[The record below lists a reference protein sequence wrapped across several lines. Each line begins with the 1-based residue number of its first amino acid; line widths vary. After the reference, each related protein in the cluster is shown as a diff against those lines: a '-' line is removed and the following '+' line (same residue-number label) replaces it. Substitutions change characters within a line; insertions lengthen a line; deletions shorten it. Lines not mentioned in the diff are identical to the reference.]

1 MQQKVITATPG
12 TQGYILVRA
21 IKTDAS
27 GNITYSDYTS
37 LPYTVPGT
45 SPSGG
50 NILTVNTNGDVQLSG
65 GSIYAGSFPAGA
77 GTLDV
82 VTGTTTGTGVVLNQT
97 GLASFASGVREF
109 YIQASTGK
117 AYFAGTISTSY
128 TDLTGTH
135 TLNIG
140 QDAGGSGKSG
150 IYIDPNNYWYSD
162 GTWSAKGSDI
172 AGALVGSQILKP
184 SSVSSL
190 TSSWNSSTSLTISWV
205 FDTTSIVPG
214 VSSNLNTKDFI
225 LTLTA
230 GSTTKT
236 VIVQANK
243 SSSAQSYTLTPTLN
257 QSLFGVVQTVFGIT
271 VAAEDTFGNIG
282 PVSPV
287 SGTLAGATYYSP
299 LSAPTSLTITPVNNG
314 YTVGYTTPGDPSF
327 AYIQIAES
335 TASSSGPF
343 NTVYTGAL
351 NPVTI
356 IASNLSA
363 RWVEARFVD
372 VLGVATSW
380 YVYGSSVQ
388 PVSPTTISTAAPQLV
403 TVNSAGFTN
412 SGPFISIT
420 NATGTTTIIYTT
432 GTTAH
437 NFVNGDKVVI
447 SGITGGTGFNTSGI
461 VSNVTL
467 YTFQLASQSA
477 SGTPTSY
484 TGAVV
489 QYTGTGEDVSITITA
504 YNKSITAASGTS
516 TITYTT
522 GTTAHGFVNGD
533 EVVIS
538 GITGGTGFNTS
549 GIVSGVTTYTFQLE
563 SQSASG
569 TPTSYTGA
577 VVQYTGVS
585 YIAKL
590 ISGSHTGYFYLTPD
604 GTSSTSQSFTIL
616 KRDMYNQFGAYYYTF
631 SGSFITTGSNG
642 INNSGAGITSF
653 SRTSTITSATP
664 VLATFAVADGYTATY
679 DFSATNATYGEV
691 YQKHTTWGSI
701 TIPID
706 YLTGTYVSNTTNQ
719 LVLSGVTDVDGNV
732 ITTAGDINGAF
743 PTGYQ
748 IFGTSVPNNTYVTA
762 VSYSAP
768 NFTLTLNN
776 SLSGTGSGTYKAN
789 GLVYSGTSPANITNN
804 LYDQFYVI
812 VRYYDDFGFSSAVS
826 GVSPV
831 TPNNPSS
838 ISNFSNAVNIG
849 GTAGSVYVGA
859 ALKSAIIS
867 TVSGSG
873 ALMTYTT
880 SAAHGLSNTDV
891 VTVSG
896 VIVGGTTVNYYNVT
910 GYAITVTGTTT
921 FTIAGAQTGAGTG
934 GVVANN
940 GARVFMA
947 SSLNTNNTSGYAGI
961 FAFDNTGATATTSL
975 IANPGSNG
983 YTFKTINANIAD
995 WVIDSTHI
1003 QNTLGASSNYVGL
1016 SATGPYSFWAGSGT
1030 SGNTTGNANFSVTPT
1045 GNVLAKNI
1053 SIVGSG
1059 VVNGIWASGNG
1070 TTVTYTTNTAH
1081 GLVPGQ
1087 YVNITGLGVGYN
1099 VSNVP
1104 IATVP
1109 TSTTFTIANSGA
1121 SSSYGTTVT
1130 TAVANPVG
1138 TTTVTLNT
1146 LYTVTA
1152 GMIVTGTGVPANTY
1166 VVSATSVSGQTVLLL
1181 TNAVTAGSSITLSFS
1196 NGGIVIPTLL
1206 SAGGLFTVTGT
1217 GAFSSTSAN
1226 ITGSITAN
1234 YGSVQGN
1241 LKVGGSVYSGIT
1253 LAQSV
1258 IAVLSGVGTV
1268 RYALSGAHSLTTN
1281 STVYVSGIAPSG
1293 YSGVFKVTG
1302 VNTSTTTATAS
1313 AGTAASTVVLNSP
1326 PTVAVATGQMVIGSG
1341 LPTGLTTVATITNP
1355 TNIILSQNSVL
1366 SNTNLTFVS
1375 GTIITTATNSTAVTA
1390 STAVTLSVSNPS
1402 TATGQYITGAGIP
1415 NGTTITRVSGTS
1427 ITTSVP
1433 ITIPSVTTLSF
1444 YSPTVLTTAVGT
1456 AGAGSST
1463 INLSVANSNIAP
1475 GMIVTGAGIPANTY
1489 VISNPSPWT
1498 SVTLNNSVFLSSVL
1512 LTFTAGTFDVIN
1524 ATTGGATI
1532 SSVDPIAQVTDI
1544 TSGYILN
1551 PTGLVFN
1558 NATTQGITSINGN
1571 TGLFTTSSA
1580 NIGNWLVSSSAISK
1594 TSVAGTVY
1602 LNSGTTNASITA
1614 VSSTGSSA
1622 TFTTSAPH
1630 GFITNQYVTISGFG
1644 TSTVTYNNAITTQ
1657 LIVLSST
1664 TFSVANT
1671 GTGTPTSY
1679 GIATVSDVPSIY
1691 TVNSGGTYSAGL
1703 AGANNSTDRV
1713 FWAGLSKTSSN
1724 FYVQA
1729 DGTLFASSA
1738 NISGNV
1744 TANAIV
1750 ANTSISTANF
1760 SLTGTSGDL
1769 WSSTGAF
1776 QFGGASGIKYSG
1788 SGNIT
1793 IGSSGNPVTIN
1804 TSTGAVTISGTIT
1817 ANALASGTITNAG
1830 TITGGTIQS
1839 IGSGNQIVMTNGTLQ
1854 FTDPT
1859 GTSVGSIQ
1867 ANATGSIRFWAD
1879 SGATLPS
1886 MTIYNSTGAV
1896 PNTTVMHQ
1904 PLALWADDAILSTSA
1919 GSRSASRNILI
1930 RSSAAITTAGHAG
1943 TGGTGADAVYN
1954 GDIWVQYV

>member
-45 SPSGG
+45 SASGG
-50 NILTVNTNGDVQLSG
+50 NILTLNTSGDVQLSG

-135 TLNIG
+135 TLKIG

-314 YTVGYTTPGDPSF
+314 YTVGYTTPVDPSF

-343 NTVYTGAL
+343 NTVYIGAL

-372 VLGVATSW
+372 ILGVATSW

-412 SGPFISIT
+412 SGTGEDVSVSITTYNRSIT
-420 NATGTTTIIYTT
+420 NATGTTTITYTT

-437 NFVNGDKVVI
+437 NFVNGDQVVI

-461 VSNVTL
+461 VSNVTT

-489 QYTGTGEDVSITITA
+489 QYTGA
-504 YNKSITAASGTS
+504 
-516 TITYTT
+516 
-522 GTTAHGFVNGD
+522 
-533 EVVIS
+533 
-538 GITGGTGFNTS
+538 
-549 GIVSGVTTYTFQLE
+549 
-563 SQSASG
+563 
-569 TPTSYTGA
+569 
-577 VVQYTGVS
+577 S

-590 ISGSHTGYFYLTPD
+590 TSGTHTGYFYLTPD
-604 GTSSTSQSFTIL
+604 GTLNTSQSFTIL
-616 KRDMYNQFGAYYYTF
+616 KKDMFNQFGTYYYTF

-642 INNSGAGITSF
+642 INNTGAGITSF
-653 SRTSTITSATP
+653 SRTATVTSTTP
-664 VLATFAVADGYTATY
+664 VLSTFAVADGYTTTY
-679 DFSATNATYGEV
+679 DFSATNATYGEL
-691 YQKHTTWGSI
+691 YQKHSSWGTI

-748 IFGTSVPNNTYVTA
+748 IFGTNVPINTYVTA
-762 VSYSAP
+762 VSYTAP

-789 GLVYSGTSPANITNN
+789 GLAYSGTSPANISNN
-804 LYDQFYVI
+804 LYDPFYVL
-812 VRYYDDFGFSSAVS
+812 VRFYDDFGFASNISNIS
-826 GVSPV
+826 TV
-831 TPNNPSS
+831 TPNNASS
-838 ISNFSNAVNIG
+838 ISNFSNAINIG
-849 GTAGSVYVGA
+849 GTSGSVYVGA
-859 ALKSAIIS
+859 ALKSATIS
-867 TVSGSG
+867 TVSGSLT
-873 ALMTYTT
+873 LMTYTT
-880 SAAHGLSNTDV
+880 SAVHGLSSTDV

-896 VIVGGTTVNYYNVT
+896 VIVGGTTVNNYNVT
-910 GYAITVTGTTT
+910 ASAITVTGTTT
-921 FTIAGAQTGAGTG
+921 FTIAGTQTGAGTG

-947 SSLNTNNTSGYAGI
+947 SSANTNNTSGYAGI
-961 FAFDNTGATATTSL
+961 FAFDYTGATATTSL
-975 IANPGSNG
+975 IANPGSGG
-983 YTFKTINANIAD
+983 YTFKTVNANIAD

-1016 SATGPYSFWAGSGT
+1016 SATGPYSIWAGAST
-1030 SGNTTGNANFSVTPT
+1030 SGNTAGNANFSVTPT

-1059 VVNGIWASGNG
+1059 TVSGVWALGNG
-1070 TTVTYTTNTAH
+1070 TTVTYTTSTTH

-1121 SSSYGTTVT
+1121 SFSYGTTVT

-1146 LYTVTA
+1146 LYPSVTT

-1181 TNAVTAGSSITLSFS
+1181 TNAVTVGSSITLSFS
-1196 NGGIVIPTLL
+1196 NGGIVTPMLL

-1217 GAFSSTSAN
+1217 GAVSSTSAN

-1241 LKVGGSVYSGIT
+1241 LKVGGSVYSGTT

-1433 ITIPSVTTLSF
+1433 ITIPSGTTLSF

-1456 AGAGSST
+1456 AGAVSST
-1463 INLSVANSNIAP
+1463 INLSVANSNIVP

-1498 SVTLNNSVFLSSVL
+1498 SVTLNNSVFLSSAL

-1558 NATTQGITSINGN
+1558 NATTQGITSINGS

-1614 VSSTGSSA
+1614 VSSTGLIA

-1630 GFITNQYVTISGFG
+1630 GFITNQYITISGFG
-1644 TSTVTYNNAITTQ
+1644 TSTVTYNNAIAQQ
-1657 LIVLSST
+1657 LTVLSST

-1703 AGANNSTDRV
+1703 AGANNSTDKV
-1713 FWAGLSKTSSN
+1713 FWAGASKTSPN

-1729 DGTLFASSA
+1729 DGTLFANSA
-1738 NISGNV
+1738 TISGNV
-1744 TANAIV
+1744 TANSVV
-1750 ANTSISTANF
+1750 AGIGISSPIISSGKTSFTDTTNAGYYLGGSG
-1760 SLTGTSGDL
+1760 TGTYGL
-1769 WSSTGAF
+1769 IVGSSTSYLQYA
-1776 QFGGASGIKYSG
+1776 GGSLNVVG
-1788 SGNIT
+1788 
-1793 IGSSGNPVTIN
+1793 
-1804 TSTGAVTISGTIT
+1804 
-1817 ANALASGTITNAG
+1817 G
-1830 TITGGTIQS
+1830 TITGGTIQTS
-1839 IGSGNQIVMTNGTLQ
+1839 NTASQKVQIIGSNNAIQFTNGSGAVVTNISPLLFSGTTYGTIINDGTTPDTSFSNTKANLYVIQGEVRINSGTTDGNGSYITVNSLGASINGGTSGRVALGGLAIAPSTPSSILMQGSLGSVYSATLTVQ
-1854 FTDPT
+1854 AVASGTPSVT
-1859 GTSVGSIQ
+1859 GTH
-1867 ANATGSIRFWAD
+1867 
-1879 SGATLPS
+1879 P
-1886 MTIYNSTGAV
+1886 
-1896 PNTTVMHQ
+1896 
-1904 PLALWADDAILSTSA
+1904 
-1919 GSRSASRNILI
+1919 
-1930 RSSAAITTAGHAG
+1930 
-1943 TGGTGADAVYN
+1943 
-1954 GDIWVQYV
+1954 GDIWLQY

>member
-1 MQQKVITATPG
+1 MGQITLHSVPPG
-12 TQGYILVRA
+12 NNVVVLVRA
-21 IKTDAS
+21 VQVGPA
-27 GNITYSDYTS
+27 GATYSDYSS
-37 LPYTVPGT
+37 LPYA
-45 SPSGG
+45 SPTTGASGG
-50 NILTVNTNGDVQLSG
+50 TITTSNSSTNIQLVG
-65 GSIYAGSFPAGA
+65 GSLFAVGSSATQFPSA
-77 GTLDV
+77 
-82 VTGTTTGTGVVLNQT
+82 TGTQQFFNPLDLTRTPLVLSSGTGVILNQY
-97 GLASFASGVREF
+97 GLAAYKAGTPEF
-109 YIQASTGK
+109 VLDAVTGK
-117 AYFAGTISTSY
+117 AYFAGNLTAGTIK
-128 TDLTGTH
+128 
-135 TLNIG
+135 IG
-140 QDAGGSGKSG
+140 PGVGPLGQNG
-150 IYIDPNNYWYSD
+150 IYINDYNYWYDD
-162 GTWSAKGSDI
+162 GTWSATGNNI
-172 AGALVGSQILKP
+172 AGALQGGSILKP
-184 SSVSSL
+184 AEVTSL
-190 TSSWNSSTSLTISWV
+190 SAGWNSTTTMSVTFN
-205 FDTTSIVPG
+205 FDIAAVVPK
-214 VSSNLNTKDFI
+214 VSSNQYAQDFLITLTPLSGTAKTVKIPINKTSTSQAYI
-225 LTLTA
+225 LTLA
-230 GSTTKT
+230 
-236 VIVQANK
+236 
-243 SSSAQSYTLTPTLN
+243 LN
-257 QSLFGVVQTVFGIT
+257 QSLFGVPVTQFSSIT
-271 VAAEDTFGNIG
+271 VQVEDSFGNITTG
-282 PVSPV
+282 AIKSAGYNYVSPLV
-287 SGTLAGATYYSP
+287 
-299 LSAPTSLTITPVNNG
+299 APSSLTIIPINNG

-327 AYIQIAES
+327 AYIEIAES

-372 VLGVATSW
+372 ILGVATSW

-412 SGPFISIT
+412 SGTGEDVSVSITTYNRSIT
-420 NATGTTTIIYTT
+420 NATGTTTITYTT

-437 NFVNGDKVVI
+437 NFVNGDQVVI

-461 VSNVTL
+461 VSNATT
-467 YTFQLASQSA
+467 YTFQLASQNA

-489 QYTGTGEDVSITITA
+489 QYI
-504 YNKSITAASGTS
+504 
-516 TITYTT
+516 
-522 GTTAHGFVNGD
+522 
-533 EVVIS
+533 
-538 GITGGTGFNTS
+538 
-549 GIVSGVTTYTFQLE
+549 
-563 SQSASG
+563 
-569 TPTSYTGA
+569 
-577 VVQYTGVS
+577 GVS

-590 ISGSHTGYFYLTPD
+590 TSGTHTGYFYLTPD
-604 GTSSTSQSFTIL
+604 GTSNTSQSFTIL
-616 KRDMYNQFGAYYYTF
+616 KKDIFNQFGTF
-631 SGSFITTGSNG
+631 YSTFAGSFITTGSNG

-653 SRTSTITSATP
+653 SRTATITSATP
-664 VLATFAVADGYTATY
+664 VLATYPVADGYTAVY
-679 DFSATNATYGEV
+679 DFTGTNATYGEL
-691 YQKHTTWGSI
+691 YQKHSSWGTI

-732 ITTAGDINGAF
+732 ITTAGDVNGAF

-748 IFGTSVPNNTYVTA
+748 IFGTNVPINTYVTA
-762 VSYSAP
+762 VSYTAP

-789 GLVYSGTSPANITNN
+789 GLAYSGTSPANISNN
-804 LYDQFYVI
+804 LYDPFYVL
-812 VRYYDDFGFSSAVS
+812 VRFYDDFGFASNISNIS
-826 GVSPV
+826 TV
-831 TPNNPSS
+831 TPNNASS

-859 ALKSAIIS
+859 ALKSATIS

-873 ALMTYTT
+873 TLMTYTT
-880 SAAHGLSNTDV
+880 SAAHGLSSTDV
-891 VTVSG
+891 VTVSN
-896 VIVGGTTVNYYNVT
+896 VVVGGTIINGYNVT
-910 GYAITVTGTTT
+910 SSAITVTGTTT
-921 FTIAGAQTGAGTG
+921 FTIAGTQVGAGTG
-934 GVVANN
+934 GFVANN

-947 SSLNTNNTSGYAGI
+947 SAANTNNTSGYAGI

-975 IANPGSNG
+975 IANPGSGG

-1016 SATGPYSFWAGSGT
+1016 SATGPYSIWAGAST
-1030 SGNTTGNANFSVTPT
+1030 SGNTAGNANFSVTPT

-1059 VVNGIWASGNG
+1059 TVSGVWASGNG
-1070 TTVTYTTNTAH
+1070 TTVTYTTSTTH

-1146 LYTVTA
+1146 LYPSVTA

-1196 NGGIVIPTLL
+1196 NGGIVTPMLL

-1217 GAFSSTSAN
+1217 GAVSSTSAN

-1241 LKVGGSVYSGIT
+1241 LKVGGSVYSGTT

-1258 IAVLSGVGTV
+1258 IAVLSGVPAAGTV

-1313 AGTAASTVVLNSP
+1313 AGTAATTVVLNSP

-1355 TNIILSQNSVL
+1355 TNIILSQASVL

-1433 ITIPSVTTLSF
+1433 ITIPSGTTLSF

-1456 AGAGSST
+1456 AGAVSST
-1463 INLSVANSNIAP
+1463 INLSVANSNIIP

-1498 SVTLNNSVFLSSVL
+1498 SVTLNNSVFLSSAL

-1558 NATTQGITSINGN
+1558 NATTQGITSINGS

-1580 NIGNWLVSSSAISK
+1580 NIGNWLVSPSAISK
-1594 TSVAGTVY
+1594 TSAAGTVY

-1614 VSSTGSSA
+1614 VSSTGLIA

-1644 TSTVTYNNAITTQ
+1644 TSTVTYNNAIAQQ
-1657 LIVLSST
+1657 LTVLSST

-1703 AGANNSTDRV
+1703 AGANNSTDKV
-1713 FWAGLSKTSSN
+1713 FWAGASKTSPN

-1729 DGTLFASSA
+1729 DGTLFANSA
-1738 NISGNV
+1738 TISGNV

-1760 SLTGTSGDL
+1760 SLTSGTDF

-1776 QFGGASGIKYSG
+1776 QFGGATGITKG
-1788 SGNIT
+1788 ATGAIT
-1793 IGSSGNPVTIN
+1793 IGSNVNITASLTANSLIATSPLTNGQKITIN
-1804 TSTGAVTISGTIT
+1804 NGNNNTIQVTDTTAAGGAVIGNIGPTSSSTFGSQGIIINSGTSLDQT
-1817 ANALASGTITNAG
+1817 FAG
-1830 TITGGTIQS
+1830 TNSYLALLNNGSTI
-1839 IGSGNQIVMTNGTLQ
+1839 NQVMMGV
-1854 FTDPT
+1854 
-1859 GTSVGSIQ
+1859 GTSRITMTPTSVSIQ
-1867 ANATGSIRFWAD
+1867 AGGQLLLNGLAS
-1879 SGATLPS
+1879 SGTANPNK
-1886 MTIYNSTGAV
+1886 IYTGALGNV
-1896 PNTTVMHQ
+1896 YASSLVILADPGTT
-1904 PLALWADDAILSTSA
+1904 P
-1919 GSRSASRNILI
+1919 
-1930 RSSAAITTAGHAG
+1930 
-1943 TGGTGADAVYN
+1943 TGGNA
-1954 GDIWVQYV
+1954 GDLWIYY

>member
-1 MQQKVITATPG
+1 MQQKVIIATPG

-45 SPSGG
+45 SASGG
-50 NILTVNTNGDVQLSG
+50 NILTLNTNGDVQLSG
-65 GSIYAGSFPAGA
+65 GSIYAGSFPAGT

-117 AYFAGTISTSY
+117 AYFAGNVTAGSVKIGPGV
-128 TDLTGTH
+128 DPTGSKT
-135 TLNIG
+135 
-140 QDAGGSGKSG
+140 G
-150 IYIDPNNYWYSD
+150 IYINPTNYWYD
-162 GTWSAKGSDI
+162 TGQWSAAGSDI
-172 AGALVGSQILKP
+172 AGALQGSAILKP
-184 SSVSSL
+184 AEVTSL
-190 TSSWNSSTSLTISWV
+190 SASWNSTTTMSVTFNFDINGIVSGVTS
-205 FDTTSIVPG
+205 
-214 VSSNLNTKDFI
+214 NQYAQDFLI
-225 LTLTA
+225 
-230 GSTTKT
+230 
-236 VIVQANK
+236 
-243 SSSAQSYTLTPTLN
+243 TLTPTSGPVKTVKVPVNKTSTSQLYALTLSLN
-257 QSLFGVVQTVFGIT
+257 QSLFGVAITQFSSIKVQV
-271 VAAEDTFGNIG
+271 EDSFGNITTG
-282 PVSPV
+282 VTISAGYNYVSPLV
-287 SGTLAGATYYSP
+287 
-299 LSAPTSLTITPVNNG
+299 APSSLTIIPINNG

-351 NPVTI
+351 NPATI

-372 VLGVATSW
+372 ILGVATSW

-403 TVNSAGFTN
+403 TVNSAGFT
-412 SGPFISIT
+412 S
-420 NATGTTTIIYTT
+420 
-432 GTTAH
+432 
-437 NFVNGDKVVI
+437 
-447 SGITGGTGFNTSGI
+447 
-461 VSNVTL
+461 L
-467 YTFQLASQSA
+467 
-477 SGTPTSY
+477 
-484 TGAVV
+484 
-489 QYTGTGEDVSITITA
+489 GTGEDVAISITT
-504 YNKSITAASGTS
+504 YNRSITAASGTS

-533 EVVIS
+533 QVVIS

-549 GIVSGVTTYTFQLE
+549 GIVSNITTYTFQLA

-577 VVQYTGVS
+577 VVQYDGVS

-590 ISGSHTGYFYLTPD
+590 TSGTHTGYFYLTPD
-604 GTSSTSQSFTIL
+604 GTSNTSQSFTIL
-616 KRDMYNQFGAYYYTF
+616 KKDMFNQFGTYYYTF

-653 SRTSTITSATP
+653 SRTATITSATP

-732 ITTAGDINGAF
+732 ITTAGDITGAF

-748 IFGTSVPNNTYVTA
+748 IFGTNVPNNTYVTA

-789 GLVYSGTSPANITNN
+789 GLAYSGTTPANISNN
-804 LYDQFYVI
+804 LYDPFYVL
-812 VRYYDDFGFSSAVS
+812 VRFYDDFGFASNISNMS
-826 GVSPV
+826 TV
-831 TPNNPSS
+831 TPNNASS

-859 ALKSAIIS
+859 ALKSAKIS

-873 ALMTYTT
+873 TVMTYTT
-880 SAAHGLSNTDV
+880 LSAHGLSSTDTV
-891 VTVSG
+891 AVSG
-896 VIVGGTTVNYYNVT
+896 VLVGGTIANLYNLPSSSS
-910 GYAITVTGTTT
+910 AITVTGTTT
-921 FTIAGAQTGAGTG
+921 FTIAGPQTGAGTG
-934 GVVANN
+934 GFVANS

-947 SSLNTNNTSGYAGI
+947 SETNANNTSGYAGI
-961 FAFDNTGATATTSL
+961 FAFDSTGATATTSL
-975 IANPGSNG
+975 IANPGSGG
-983 YTFKTINANIAD
+983 YTFKTVNANIAD

-1016 SATGPYSFWAGSGT
+1016 SATGPYSIWAGAST

-1059 VVNGIWASGNG
+1059 TVSGVWALGNG
-1070 TTVTYTTNTAH
+1070 ATVTYTTSTTH

-1146 LYTVTA
+1146 LYTSPSITS

-1166 VVSATSVSGQTVLLL
+1166 VISATSVSGQTVLLL
-1181 TNAVTAGSSITLSFS
+1181 TNAVTVGSSITLSFS
-1196 NGGIVIPTLL
+1196 NGGIVTPMLL

-1217 GAFSSTSAN
+1217 GAVSSTSAN

-1241 LKVGGSVYSGIT
+1241 LKVGGSVYSGTT

-1258 IAVLSGVGTV
+1258 ISVLSGVPGAGTV

-1444 YSPTVLTTAVGT
+1444 YSPSVLTTAVGT
-1456 AGAGSST
+1456 AGAVSST
-1463 INLSVANSNIAP
+1463 INLSVANSNIVP

-1498 SVTLNNSVFLSSVL
+1498 SVTLNNSVFLSSAL

-1558 NATTQGITSINGN
+1558 NATTQGITSINGS

-1614 VSSTGSSA
+1614 VSSTGLSA

-1644 TSTVTYNNAITTQ
+1644 TSTVTYNNAIAQ
-1657 LIVLSST
+1657 LLTVLSST

-1703 AGANNSTDRV
+1703 AGANNSTDKV
-1713 FWAGLSKTSSN
+1713 FWAGASKTSPN

-1729 DGTLFASSA
+1729 DGTFFANSA
-1738 NISGNV
+1738 TISGSV

-1817 ANALASGTITNAG
+1817 ANALASGTITNSG
-1830 TITGGTIQS
+1830 TISGGTIQS

-1854 FTDPT
+1854 FIDTT

-1867 ANATGSIRFWAD
+1867 ANATGAIRFWAD

-1886 MTIYNSTGAV
+1886 MTIYNSTGVVA
-1896 PNTTVMHQ
+1896 NTTIMHQ
-1904 PLALWADDAILSTSA
+1904 PLALWADDATLSTSA
-1919 GSRSASRNILI
+1919 GSKHASRNILI
-1930 RSSAAITTAGHAG
+1930 RSSAATTTSGYAG
-1943 TGGTGADAVYN
+1943 TGGTGSDAVYN

>member
-1 MQQKVITATPG
+1 MQQKVITAPPG

-45 SPSGG
+45 SASGG
-50 NILTVNTNGDVQLSG
+50 NILTLNTNGDVQLSG

-135 TLNIG
+135 TLEIG

-172 AGALVGSQILKP
+172 AGALVGSKILKP

-205 FDTTSIVPG
+205 FDTTSIVTG

-282 PVSPV
+282 PVSPT

-314 YTVGYTTPGDPSF
+314 YTVSYTSPTDPSF
-327 AYIQIAES
+327 AYIEIAES
-335 TASSSGPF
+335 TSSSSGPF
-343 NTVYTGAL
+343 NTMYTGKL
-351 NPVTI
+351 NPTTI
-356 IASNLSA
+356 ITSSLSS

-380 YVYGSSVQ
+380 YVYGSSIQ
-388 PVSPTTISTAAPQLV
+388 PVSPTTISVSAPLPV

-420 NATGTTTIIYTT
+420 NATGTTTITYTT

-461 VSNVTL
+461 VSNVTT

-549 GIVSGVTTYTFQLE
+549 GIISGVTTYTFQLTA
-563 SQSASG
+563 QSASG

-577 VVQYTGVS
+577 VVQYANVK

-590 ISGSHTGYFYLTPD
+590 TSGTHNGYFYLAPD
-604 GTSSTSQSFTIL
+604 GTSNVSQTFTIL

-642 INNSGAGITSF
+642 INNAGAGITSF
-653 SRTSTITSATP
+653 SRTATVTGTTP
-664 VLATFAVADGYTATY
+664 VLSTYAVADGYTATY
-679 DFSATNATYGEV
+679 DFSATNATYGEL
-691 YQKHTTWGSI
+691 YQKHSSWGTI

-748 IFGTSVPNNTYVTA
+748 IFGTNVPINTYVTA
-762 VSYSAP
+762 VSYTAP

-776 SLSGTGSGTYKAN
+776 SLSATGSGIYKINA
-789 GLVYSGTSPANITNN
+789 LVYQGTTPANITNN

-812 VRYYDDFGFSSAVS
+812 VRYYDDFGFASSMS
-826 GVSPV
+826 NISPV
-831 TPNNPSS
+831 TPNNASS
-838 ISNFSNAVNIG
+838 ISNFTNAINIG

-880 SAAHGLSNTDV
+880 LSAHGLSSTDTV
-891 VTVSG
+891 AVSG
-896 VIVGGTTVNYYNVT
+896 VIVGGTTVNNYNVPNQP
-910 GYAITVTGTTT
+910 ITVTGTTT
-921 FTIAGAQTGAGTG
+921 FTISGTQTGAGGG

-947 SSLNTNNTSGYAGI
+947 SSLNTNNTSGYAGV
-961 FAFDNTGATATTSL
+961 FAFDSTGAVATTSL
-975 IANPGSNG
+975 IANTGSGG
-983 YTFKTINANIAD
+983 YTFKTVNANIAD

-1003 QNTLGASSNYVGL
+1003 QNTLGTASNYVGL
-1016 SATGPYSFWAGSGT
+1016 SATGPYSIWAGSPS
-1030 SGNTTGNANFSVTPT
+1030 SGNSTNNASFSVTPT
-1045 GNVLAKNI
+1045 GNVQAKNI
-1053 SIVGSG
+1053 SIIGSG
-1059 VVNGIWASGNG
+1059 SITGVSVNATATIA
-1070 TTVTYTTNTAH
+1070 TYTTASAH
-1081 GLVPGQ
+1081 NLVPGQ
-1087 YVNITGLGVGYN
+1087 YINMSGFATTGYN
-1099 VSNVP
+1099 FTSTSVA
-1104 IATVP
+1104 IASTP
-1109 TSTTFTIANSGA
+1109 TPTTFTVSG
-1121 SSSYGTTVT
+1121 TFTV
-1130 TAVANPVG
+1130 G
-1138 TTTVTLNT
+1138 
-1146 LYTVTA
+1146 
-1152 GMIVTGTGVPANTY
+1152 TGTGGT
-1166 VVSATSVSGQTVLLL
+1166 
-1181 TNAVTAGSSITLSFS
+1181 
-1196 NGGIVIPTLL
+1196 VIPILM
-1206 SAGGLFTVTGT
+1206 SAGGLFNVTGT
-1217 GAFSSTSAN
+1217 G
-1226 ITGSITAN
+1226 I
-1234 YGSVQGN
+1234 V
-1241 LKVGGSVYSGIT
+1241 
-1253 LAQSV
+1253 
-1258 IAVLSGVGTV
+1258 
-1268 RYALSGAHSLTTN
+1268 
-1281 STVYVSGIAPSG
+1281 
-1293 YSGVFKVTG
+1293 
-1302 VNTSTTTATAS
+1302 
-1313 AGTAASTVVLNSP
+1313 
-1326 PTVAVATGQMVIGSG
+1326 
-1341 LPTGLTTVATITNP
+1341 
-1355 TNIILSQNSVL
+1355 
-1366 SNTNLTFVS
+1366 
-1375 GTIITTATNSTAVTA
+1375 
-1390 STAVTLSVSNPS
+1390 
-1402 TATGQYITGAGIP
+1402 TATGASITGA
-1415 NGTTITRVSGTS
+1415 ITAQSGA
-1427 ITTSVP
+1427 IT
-1433 ITIPSVTTLSF
+1433 
-1444 YSPTVLTTAVGT
+1444 G
-1456 AGAGSST
+1456 
-1463 INLSVANSNIAP
+1463 NLSLGGSLYSNTIKTAA
-1475 GMIVTGAGIPANTY
+1475 ISAVTP
-1489 VISNPSPWT
+1489 
-1498 SVTLNNSVFLSSVL
+1498 
-1512 LTFTAGTFDVIN
+1512 N
-1524 ATTGGATI
+1524 ATTGALYTAAGHTFVAGDVVSISGVAPYQYAGIWTVSSVVAGTSFTVLGNLNTTAVTTATGSAI
-1532 SSVDPIAQVTDI
+1532 SSGVQSFII
-1544 TSGYILN
+1544 NKS
-1551 PTGLVFN
+1551 GLVFN
-1558 NATTQGITSINGN
+1558 SPTVQGVTTIDGN
-1571 TGLFTTSSA
+1571 TGLFTTASA
-1580 NIGNWLVSSSAISK
+1580 NIGNWLVDSSTISK
-1594 TSVAGTVY
+1594 TANSGKLI
-1602 LNSGTTNASITA
+1602 LNSGTYSATVAA
-1614 VSSTGSSA
+1614 VAGAGTI
-1622 TFTTSAPH
+1622 TFTTTSPH
-1630 GFITNQYVTISGFG
+1630 GFSTGQLVTLAGFG
-1644 TSTVTYNNAITTQ
+1644 ASTTTYNNATAVALT
-1657 LIVLSST
+1657 VTGPT
-1664 TFSVANT
+1664 TFTAANT
-1671 GTGTPTSY
+1671 GTGTPASY
-1679 GIATVSDVPSIY
+1679 GVATVTDTPSIY
-1691 TVNSGGTYSAGL
+1691 TINSGGTYSAGIG
-1703 AGANNSTDRV
+1703 GANNSSDKV
-1713 FWAGLSKTSSN
+1713 FWAGASKTSPN

-1729 DGTLFASSA
+1729 DGTLFANSA
-1738 NISGNV
+1738 TISGNV

-1750 ANTSISTANF
+1750 ANTSISTATF

-1854 FTDPT
+1854 FTDTT

-1867 ANATGSIRFWAD
+1867 ANATGAIRFWAD

-1886 MTIYNSTGAV
+1886 MTIYNSTGVVA
-1896 PNTTVMHQ
+1896 NTTIMHQ
-1904 PLALWADDAILSTSA
+1904 PLALWADDATLSTSA
-1919 GSRSASRNILI
+1919 GSKHASRNILI
-1930 RSSAAITTAGHAG
+1930 RSSAATTTAGYAG
-1943 TGGTGADAVYN
+1943 TGGTGTDAVYN

>member
-1 MQQKVITATPG
+1 MQQKTITAVPG

-21 IKTDAS
+21 VSTDSA
-27 GNITYSDYTS
+27 GNPVYSDYAS

-65 GSIYAGSFPAGA
+65 GSLYAGSFPAGA

-403 TVNSAGFTN
+403 TVNSAGFTSLGN
-412 SGPFISIT
+412 GEDVAISITTYNRSIT
-420 NATGTTTIIYTT
+420 NATGTTTITYTT

-437 NFVNGDKVVI
+437 GFVNGDQVVI

-461 VSNVTL
+461 VSNVTT

-489 QYTGTGEDVSITITA
+489 QYD
-504 YNKSITAASGTS
+504 
-516 TITYTT
+516 
-522 GTTAHGFVNGD
+522 
-533 EVVIS
+533 
-538 GITGGTGFNTS
+538 
-549 GIVSGVTTYTFQLE
+549 
-563 SQSASG
+563 
-569 TPTSYTGA
+569 
-577 VVQYTGVS
+577 GVS

-590 ISGSHTGYFYLTPD
+590 TSGTHTGYFYLTPD
-604 GTSSTSQSFTIL
+604 GTLNTSQSFTIL
-616 KRDMYNQFGAYYYTF
+616 KKDMFNQFGTYYYTF

-653 SRTSTITSATP
+653 SRTATITSATP

-706 YLTGTYVSNTTNQ
+706 YLAGTYVSNTTNQ

-748 IFGTSVPNNTYVTA
+748 IFGTNVPNNTYVTA

-776 SLSGTGSGTYKAN
+776 SLSGTGSGTYRAN
-789 GLVYSGTSPANITNN
+789 GLVYSGTSPANISNN
-804 LYDQFYVI
+804 LYDPFYVL
-812 VRYYDDFGFSSAVS
+812 VRFYDDFGFASNISNIS
-826 GVSPV
+826 TV
-831 TPNNPSS
+831 TPNNASS
-838 ISNFSNAVNIG
+838 ISNFLNAVNIG

-880 SAAHGLSNTDV
+880 SAAHGLSSTDI

-1087 YVNITGLGVGYN
+1087 YVNITGLGTGYN
-1099 VSNVP
+1099 VSNVA
-1104 IATVP
+1104 IATAP
-1109 TSTTFTIANSGA
+1109 TSTTFTIAGTGA
-1121 SSSYGTTVT
+1121 STSYGTTVT

-1146 LYTVTA
+1146 LYTSPSITS
-1152 GMIVTGTGVPANTY
+1152 GMIVVGTGVPANTY
-1166 VVSATSVSGQTVLLL
+1166 VVSATATAGQTVLVL
-1181 TNAVTAGSSITLSFS
+1181 TNAVTTGSAITLSFS
-1196 NGGIVIPTLL
+1196 SGGTATPVLL
-1206 SAGGLFTVTGT
+1206 SAGGLFNVTGT
-1217 GAFSSTSAN
+1217 GALSSTSAN

-1268 RYALSGAHSLTTN
+1268 RYALSGAHLLTTN

-1456 AGAGSST
+1456 AGAVSST

-1703 AGANNSTDRV
+1703 AGANNSTDKV
-1713 FWAGLSKTSSN
+1713 FWAGASKTSPN
-1724 FYVQA
+1724 FYVLA
-1729 DGTLFASSA
+1729 DGTLFANSA
-1738 NISGNV
+1738 TISGNV
-1744 TANAIV
+1744 TANSVV
-1750 ANTSISTANF
+1750 AGIGISSPIISSGKTSFTDTTNAGYYLGGSG
-1760 SLTGTSGDL
+1760 TGTYGL
-1769 WSSTGAF
+1769 IVGSSTSYLQYAGGSLNVVGGSITGSTFTTTNYNRSGA
-1776 QFGGASGIKYSG
+1776 GLALITSGINDYIDFRYGTASSGTIGSSG

-1793 IGSSGNPVTIN
+1793 LYSGPVGTNYIALTDGSLILKGNPVTM
-1804 TSTGAVTISGTIT
+1804 SFVGAGPVLYGVNT
-1817 ANALASGTITNAG
+1817 AN
-1830 TITGGTIQS
+1830 
-1839 IGSGNQIVMTNGTLQ
+1839 GSGGIGTLRN
-1854 FTDPT
+1854 
-1859 GTSVGSIQ
+1859 V
-1867 ANATGSIRFWAD
+1867 WV
-1879 SGATLPS
+1879 
-1886 MTIYNSTGAV
+1886 NSTGGGNPTA
-1896 PNTTVMHQ
+1896 
-1904 PLALWADDAILSTSA
+1904 SA
-1919 GSRSASRNILI
+1919 GNL
-1930 RSSAAITTAGHAG
+1930 
-1943 TGGTGADAVYN
+1943 N
-1954 GDIWVQYV
+1954 DISLLY